1 MLDGLRFLA
10 VVPARSGS
18 KGIVDK
24 NMRKLAGVSL
34 IGHAARCL
42 SSLPWLDRRII
53 STDSKAYAE
62 EARAHGLDAPFLRP
76 DDLSADASNVI
87 DAIRQALT
95 ACESADGVTYDRVLI
110 VEPTSPLRQPV
121 DIERAARELT
131 GERSSESVMCV
142 SPAGTHC
149 HPFKM
154 LRMDDGYLD
163 YYDPAAA
170 AIVSR
175 QQLDALYI
183 RNGACYGMTREAL
196 FAHSS
201 TLTRRTRAV
210 LIDRPMANI
219 DDPLDLE
226 WAEFLLAR
234 AASIST
240 GGRSCPK

>member
-10 VVPARSGS
+10 IVPARSGS
-18 KGIVDK
+18 KGIAGK

-42 SSLPWLDRRII
+42 AALPWLDRRII
-53 STDSKAYAE
+53 STDSVTYAE
-62 EARAHGLDAPFLRP
+62 EAAAYGLDAPFLRP
-76 DDLSADASNVI
+76 SELSDDASNVI
-87 DAIRQALT
+87 DAMRQAVS
-95 ACESADGVTYDRVLI
+95 ACEAVDAVTYDRILI
-110 VEPTSPLRQPV
+110 VEPTSPLRQPQ
-121 DIERAARELT
+121 DIERAARELAADP
-131 GERSSESVMCV
+131 SCQSVMCV

-149 HPFKM
+149 HPYKM
-154 LRMDDGYLD
+154 LRLDDGYLD
-163 YYDPAAA
+163 HYDPAAA

-175 QQLDALYI
+175 QQLEALYI

-196 FAHSS
+196 FAHPS
-201 TLTRRTRAV
+201 TLTKRTRAV

-234 AASIST
+234 AASKPT
-240 GGRSCPK
+240 GEATCPE